1 MVVSNPLESTDDKLL
16 DLSVVVVTVYSSW
29 YLEQCLASLEHQV
42 GAPEME
48 IIAVYDERMD
58 DVSELKEKF
67 PCVQFHNVSGLQ
79 TQEALRSVGAVL
91 ARGKIVALTVDHCTP
106 EENWCR
112 RIVEEHTGPYAAV
125 GGALEKG
132 IQPDTAINWAV
143 HFYDYCNYGYFQN
156 PVSRGPARNL
166 SDGNVS
172 YKREALNKVAD
183 IWMNSFH
190 VSFVNRALLA
200 GGEKLWLSPDII
212 VYQNRN
218 INFIRAV
225 QVAYRR
231 GRVFGSTRVS
241 RTGLYKRVL
250 YTFCSLILPLLLLG
264 RFVMNILSKRSQ
276 MAAIVK
282 AFPFIVL
289 LAVLWSVGEFM
300 GYLTGRAMFKSG
312 ETYD

>member
-1 MVVSNPLESTDDKLL
+1 M
-16 DLSVVVVTVYSSW
+16 
-29 YLEQCLASLEHQV
+29 YLEHCLTSLEHQV

-48 IIAVYDERMD
+48 IIAVYDDRID
-58 DVSELKEKF
+58 DVSELREKF
-67 PCVQFHNVSGLQ
+67 PNVRFHNVSGLQ
-79 TQEALRSVGAVL
+79 TQEALRSAGAVL

-112 RIVEEHTGPYAAV
+112 RIVEEHAGSYAAV

-132 IQPDTAINWAV
+132 MQPNTAINWAV

-172 YKREALNKVAD
+172 YKREALNKVPD
-183 IWMNSFH
+183 IWKNSFH
-190 VSFVNRALLA
+190 VSFVNQALLA
-200 GGEKLWLSPDII
+200 DGEKLWLSPDIV

-218 INFIRAV
+218 INLGRAV

-231 GRVFGSTRVS
+231 GRVFGSKRVLNS
-241 RTGLYKRVL
+241 GPYKRVL
-250 YTFCSLILPLLLLG
+250 YTFCSLVLPILLLG
-264 RFVMNILSKRSQ
+264 RFVINVLCKRSQ

-289 LAVLWSVGEFM
+289 LALLWSLGEFM
-300 GYLTGRAMFKSG
+300 GYLTGRAIFKTG

>member
-1 MVVSNPLESTDDKLL
+1 MVIGNSLESTKNISPN
-16 DLSVVVVTVYSSW
+16 LSVVIITVYSSW
-29 YLEQCLASLEHQV
+29 YLEQCLTSLEHQV

-48 IIAVYDERMD
+48 VIAVYDDRID
-58 DVSELKEKF
+58 DVSQLREKF
-67 PCVQFHNVSGLQ
+67 PCVRFHFVSGQQ
-79 TQEALRSVGAVL
+79 TQEKLRAAGTVFAQ
-91 ARGKIVALTVDHCTP
+91 GKIVALTVDHCTP

-112 RIVEEHTGPYAAV
+112 RIIEEHAGPYAAV

-132 IQPDTAINWAV
+132 MQPDTAINWAV
-143 HFYDYCNYGYFQN
+143 HFYDYCNYGYYLN
-156 PVSRGPARNL
+156 PVPRGPARDL

-183 IWMNSFH
+183 IWKDSFH

-212 VYQNRN
+212 VYQNRS
-218 INFIRAV
+218 IDFGRAV

-231 GRVFGSTRVS
+231 GRVFGSTRVLT
-241 RTGLYKRVL
+241 TGPYKRVL

-264 RFVMNILSKRSQ
+264 RFVMNILYKRSQ
-276 MAAIVK
+276 MAAVAK

-300 GYLTGRAMFKSG
+300 GYLTGRAKFKSG